1 MHAEHGQEIEGVSLR
16 AIKSSQGQ
24 PRPAANRKRTDMA
37 PP

>member
-24 PRPAANRKRTDMA
+24 PCPRRK
-37 PP
+37 P